1 MLSMTNVEKLIIQI
15 GELVA
20 TEIDQI
26 KDINYL
32 DDKNIEL
39 DSFLMTLK
47 CGQKYSV
54 EIKRI

>member
-1 MLSMTNVEKLIIQI
+1 MTNVEKLIIQI